1 MSNILAL
8 VFAALAGGVLGL
20 FFYGGLY
27 LTVSRGLNSARPA
40 LWFFAS
46 FVLRVAVVISGFY
59 FINDGGWPSIVSCLA
74 GFMIVGLVFPMW
86 KKVPA
91 AADKTDISGSTHHA
105 P

>member
-1 MSNILAL
+1 MSNFVAL
-8 VFAALAGGVLGL
+8 LFAALAGGGLGL

-27 LTVSRGLNSARPA
+27 LTVTRGLNSARPA

-46 FVLRVAVVISGFY
+46 FVLRVAVVLSGFY
-59 FINDGGWPSIVSCLA
+59 FINNGDWPRIVSCLF
-74 GFMIVGLVFPMW
+74 GFMIVGLIFPMW

-91 AADKTDISGSTHHA
+91 SADKSNITAGTHHA